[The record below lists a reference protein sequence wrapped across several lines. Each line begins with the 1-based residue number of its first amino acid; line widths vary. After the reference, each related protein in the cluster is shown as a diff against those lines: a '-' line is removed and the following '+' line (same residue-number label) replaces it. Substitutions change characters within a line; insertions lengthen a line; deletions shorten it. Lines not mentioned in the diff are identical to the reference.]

1 MMMVFRDLEIRR
13 LVVALLFA
21 PLLLA
26 SFFSAHTMPR
36 ISGDGIGIIIC
47 TGEGT
52 ASLGLSLDL
61 DRAPGPDQGDQ
72 GDTPAHT
79 PCDWAMQMHPAAVS
93 SAVPTLA
100 VIPLGLSETQAF
112 ERILLSAGG
121 VHSSRFARAPPR
133 LS

>member
-13 LVVALLFA
+13 LVAALLFA

-36 ISGDGIGIIIC
+36 ISGDGTGIIIC
-47 TGEGT
+47 TGEGI
-52 ASLGLSLDL
+52 ASLDL
-61 DRAPGPDQGDQ
+61 DRASGPDQDHQ

>member
-52 ASLGLSLDL
+52 ASLGLDL
-61 DRAPGPDQGDQ
+61 DRAPGPDQSDPGDA
-72 GDTPAHT
+72 PAHT
-79 PCDWAMQMHPAAVS
+79 PCDWAMQMHPAAFT
-93 SAVPTLA
+93 SAVPVLA
-100 VIPLGLSETQAF
+100 AIPLGLSETQAF
-112 ERILLSAGG
+112 ERTLLSAGG